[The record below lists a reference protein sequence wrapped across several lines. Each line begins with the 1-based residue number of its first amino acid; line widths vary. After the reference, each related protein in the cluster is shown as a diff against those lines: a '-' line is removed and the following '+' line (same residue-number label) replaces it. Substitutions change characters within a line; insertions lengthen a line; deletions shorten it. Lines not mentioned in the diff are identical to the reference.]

1 MPVHSQA
8 TLHDVSLG
16 LIRSL
21 LPAPNGVRL
30 VGVTLSNFVTTQSDP
45 ATELALDSGATA

>member
-1 MPVHSQA
+1 MPVDSQA
-8 TLHDVSLG
+8 TLHEIGLG

-30 VGVTLSNFVTTQSDP
+30 VGVTLSSLVTTQSDP